1 METVDQTDSYL
12 KQSVSQL
19 ARQVNGLLKGIS
31 TQFNAKDAIHS
42 EHIDIANPHIHATV
56 SRITLETHDTKS
68 YFFQTAQPLNTYKA
82 GAHINIQFNAN
93 GTKVD
98 RTYTL
103 SSSPTLAFK
112 TEESNEFSIT
122 VKRVKEGLASN
133 WLFENLNTG
142 DEILVSQ
149 AQGQFVLPYQP
160 AGKLLFLSA
169 GSGVTPMMSMLRYL
183 SMTGN
188 KSDIVFLNY
197 SQSKDDI
204 IFHKE
209 LKQLTEHRS
218 NMSSIFVLEKTDN
231 EKLKGRINQQQLSQL
246 IPDILEREIYLCG
259 PQPFM
264 KATSAILKEIDFQ
277 SSKLHLENFSAD
289 VSAASLFGYSAE
301 LSFASL
307 EKAIQSSPSKTIL
320 EEAEAAGLNPAAA
333 CRTGICKTC
342 RCKKTS
348 GTILNL
354 VTGEESSQAGEFI
367 LPCISVA
374 KTATTIEL

>member
-19 ARQVNGLLKGIS
+19 TRQVNGLLKGIT
-31 TQFNAKDAIHS
+31 TQFNAKDVSHS
-42 EHIDIANPHIHATV
+42 ENIDIASPHISATV
-56 SRITLETHDTKS
+56 SHITLETHDTKS
-68 YFFQTAQPLNTYKA
+68 YFFQTALPLNTYKA

-93 GTKVD
+93 GKQVD

-103 SSSPTLAFK
+103 SSSPTLSFK

-133 WLFENLNTG
+133 WLFENLNEG

-197 SQSKDDI
+197 SQSKADI

-209 LKQLTEHRS
+209 LKQLTKHRS
-218 NMSSIFVLEKTDN
+218 NMSSIFVLEKTNN
-231 EKLKGRINQQQLSQL
+231 EKHKGRINQHQLSEL
-246 IPDILEREIYLCG
+246 VPDILEREIYLCG

-264 KATSAILKEIDFQ
+264 KATSTILNEINFKP
-277 SSKLHLENFSAD
+277 SKLHLENFSAD
-289 VSAASLFGYSAE
+289 VSAAGLFGYSAE
-301 LSFASL
+301 LNFASL

-348 GTILNL
+348 GTTLNL

-367 LPCISVA
+367 LPCVSVA
-374 KTATTIEL
+374 KTATTIAL